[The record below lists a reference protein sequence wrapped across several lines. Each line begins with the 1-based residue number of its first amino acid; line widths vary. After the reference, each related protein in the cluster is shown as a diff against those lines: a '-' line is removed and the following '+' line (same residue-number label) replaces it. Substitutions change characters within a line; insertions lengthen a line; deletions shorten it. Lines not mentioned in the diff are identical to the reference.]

1 MNPIVSFLFSVFAL
15 LIILLVVSAGV
26 GLANMQYLFGVVIP
40 YLAVATFILGFIVRM
55 LQWAKI
61 PVPFRIT
68 TTCGQEK
75 SLPWIKANE
84 IESPSTTFGVVKRM
98 ALEVLLFRS
107 LFRNTSLDL
116 KDGPR
121 VIYWSAKWLWLGGL
135 AFHWSFL
142 IIVTRHLRFFTEP
155 IPFFVDLADTLDGLL
170 EITVPTLYLT
180 DAVIVAAL
188 TYLVLRRIVAPKLR
202 YISLPSDYFPL
213 LLIISIALSGV
224 LMRHIWK
231 VDLISIKELAMGLV
245 SFNPT
250 LPQGI
255 GLIFYIH
262 LFLVSVLLAYF
273 PLSKLMHMGGVFLSP
288 TRNLANTNRSQ
299 RHRNPW
305 DYPVK
310 VHPYEEYEEEFR
322 EKMKMA
328 GIPVEKE

>member
-1 MNPIVSFLFSVFAL
+1 MNPIVSFFFSVFAL
-15 LIILLVVSAGV
+15 LVLLLLVSVGV
-26 GLANMQYLFGVVIP
+26 GSVNMHYLFGVVIP
-40 YLAVATFILGFIVRM
+40 YLAIFTFIIGFIVRM
-55 LQWAKI
+55 VQWAKV

-75 SLPWIKANE
+75 SLPWINANE
-84 IESPSTTFGVVKRM
+84 LESPATFFGVVKRM
-98 ALEVLLFRS
+98 ALEVLFFRS
-107 LFRNTSLDL
+107 LFRNTSVELQ
-116 KDGPR
+116 DGPR

-142 IIVTRHLRFFTEP
+142 VIVTRHLRFFTEP
-155 IPFFVDLADTLDGLL
+155 IPFFVHFADTLDGLL

-180 DAVIVAAL
+180 DAAIVVAL
-188 TYLVLRRIVAPKLR
+188 TYLVLRRILAPKIR

-213 LLIISIALSGV
+213 LLIISIALSGI

-231 VDLISIKELAMGLV
+231 VDLFSVKELAMGLV
-245 SFNPT
+245 SFNPV
-250 LPQGI
+250 LPEGI

-262 LFLVSVLLAYF
+262 LFLVSALIAYF
-273 PLSKLMHMGGVFLSP
+273 PFSKLMHMGGVFLSP
-288 TRNLANTNRSQ
+288 TRNLANTNRSH

>member
-1 MNPIVSFLFSVFAL
+1 
-15 LIILLVVSAGV
+15 
-26 GLANMQYLFGVVIP
+26 
-40 YLAVATFILGFIVRM
+40 
-55 LQWAKI
+55 
-61 PVPFRIT
+61 
-68 TTCGQEK
+68 
-75 SLPWIKANE
+75 
-84 IESPSTTFGVVKRM
+84 M
-98 ALEVLLFRS
+98 ALEILFFRS
-107 LFRNTSLDL
+107 LFRNTNLEL
-116 KDGPR
+116 QGGPR

-142 IIVTRHLRFFTEP
+142 VIVTRHLRFFTEP
-155 IPFFVDLADTLDGLL
+155 IPFFVHLADKLDGLF

-188 TYLVLRRIVAPKLR
+188 TYLVLRRIMAPKIR

-245 SFNPT
+245 SLNPSI
-250 LPQGI
+250 PEGI

-262 LFLVSVLLAYF
+262 LFLVSVLITYF
-273 PLSKLMHMGGVFLSP
+273 PFSKLMHMGGVFLSP